1 MKNALKLAAVLL
13 ALAQCASALEV
24 SAPVSVKGAAK
35 ADFDLSGITL
45 KGVTWEKGAVVLP
58 VTENKG
64 RTYSDVKLNSK
75 GLYAKLE
82 ACFKKG
88 CPAKEAAPA
97 KAEVARDTA
106 AVSAAVK
113 AAAPKM
119 PVLKIEDFK
128 LLKSKVRL
136 ANAEVSFDGE
146 LVVVMGVMASAKEE
160 GTFWVAFPDSV
171 EFRDPAFKAAVE
183 SFVIQSWAK
192 KSK

>member
-1 MKNALKLAAVLL
+1 MKNGLKLAILLL

-24 SAPVSVKGAAK
+24 SAPAAVKGAAS

-64 RTYSDVKLNSK
+64 RTYSDVKLTSK
-75 GLYAKLE
+75 TLYVKLE

-88 CPAKEAAPA
+88 CPVKEITAVAKD
-97 KAEVARDTA
+97 KVEVA
-106 AVSAAVK
+106 AAVK
-113 AAAPKM
+113 TAAPKK
-119 PVLKIEDFK
+119 PVLKLEGFK

-146 LVVVMGVMASAKEE
+146 LVVVTGVMASAREE

-171 EFRDPAFKAAVE
+171 EFKDPAFKAAVE
-183 SFVIQSWAK
+183 SFVINSWAK